1 MATVLTVA
9 HYVWYRTVAARL
21 TRYSERAYTQGRH
34 LHTQVLLPEQVYLR
48 IRMRPFLADTKE
60 QDEPARAAIQE

>member
-1 MATVLTVA
+1 MATVATVA
-9 HYVWYRTVAARL
+9 RFVWYRTLAARL
-21 TRYSERAYTQGRH
+21 TRYSELAYTQDRH

-60 QDEPARAAIQE
+60 LR